1 MGFSAGHPA
10 INLIYFSCVIAAGV
24 LIRHPAYLA
33 ISLICA
39 FAYAVKLNRG
49 RAAAFGLALLPCA
62 AAFAAWYSTTHHF
75 GITVLRQNFIQ
86 NNTTLEA
93 LCCGAAIGLSI
104 AAMLLW
110 LSCVHAIFTA
120 DKAVYL
126 FGRVSPRL
134 SLFLAILLRMAPR
147 IKNQARKI
155 NAARCGIGRGANQGN
170 PLQRMGNAL
179 KILSMLIT
187 WTIEM
192 LTGASESMR
201 SRGSNLRG
209 RTAFSIYR
217 FDNRDRAFV
226 IALFALLTALGMG
239 VLLRQSY
246 MRFSP
251 AIRMAQ
257 ITPVSCAFYLAY
269 AALCAT
275 PLILDLHTE
284 ASFRRARR
292 RNLEGK

>member
-1 MGFSAGHPA
+1 M
-10 INLIYFSCVIAAGV
+10 
-24 LIRHPAYLA
+24 
-33 ISLICA
+33 
-39 FAYAVKLNRG
+39 
-49 RAAAFGLALLPCA
+49 
-62 AAFAAWYSTTHHF
+62 
-75 GITVLRQNFIQ
+75 
-86 NNTTLEA
+86 
-93 LCCGAAIGLSI
+93 
-104 AAMLLW
+104 
-110 LSCVHAIFTA
+110 
-120 DKAVYL
+120 YL

-170 PLQRMGNAL
+170 LLQRMGNAL

-257 ITPVSCAFYLAY
+257 VTPVSCAFYLAY

-284 ASFRRARR
+284 ASFRRARK